1 LKERSFFLR
10 LAAAAWIWA
19 GLLPLLLLPLL
30 LVGAANPT
38 SAAAVCGEDSP
49 AAVDLRKTAAHF

>member
-38 SAAAVCGEDSP
+38 SAAAV
-49 AAVDLRKTAAHF
+49 DLRKTAAHF